1 MRVTLVTP
9 FDLPSIRGNAITVR
23 RIFEG
28 LRARGVSALVV
39 DLEQISEAD
48 AGARVDDFAP
58 ELIHAFHAYR
68 AGPIACRLAAA
79 KRLPLVVTLTGTDA
93 NHDLVDPARTQV
105 VKEVLSSASAIVA
118 FHDSIRRNVLARL
131 PDLAP
136 RFFVIPQSVW
146 LPEGPAF
153 SLAER
158 ASLAGGEFIFL
169 LPAGIRAVKRPCY
182 ALDPFDKLAPRHP
195 QLRLLYAGPLIDPI
209 EWETLMGALRD
220 RSWARHLGEV
230 PHEEMRSLIQGVDV
244 VLNTSSSEGG
254 MANSVL
260 EAMSL
265 GRPVLA
271 ADIEGNRSVIED
283 GVDGLLFATEEEFIE
298 RAERLILD
306 PELRAKLGAVAREKV
321 RQHFPL
327 EREIEGYLDLYRHL
341 S

>member
-1 MRVTLVTP
+1 MRVALVTP
-9 FDLPSIRGNAITVR
+9 FDLPSVRGNAITVR

-28 LRARGVSALVV
+28 LRARGVSAMIV
-39 DLEQISEAD
+39 DLERISEAD
-48 AGARVDDFAP
+48 AGARIAAFAP

-68 AGPIACRLAAA
+68 AGPIARRLALAG
-79 KRLPLVVTLTGTDA
+79 KLPLVVTLTGTDA
-93 NHDLVDPARTQV
+93 NHDLVDPARSQV
-105 VKEVLSSASAIVA
+105 VKEVLSSASVIVA

-136 RFFVIPQSVW
+136 RFFVIPQSVS
-146 LPEGPAF
+146 LPEGPVF

-158 ASLAGGEFIFL
+158 ASIAGGEFLFL

-182 ALDPFDKLAPRHP
+182 ALQPFDKLSPRHP

-209 EWETLMGALRD
+209 EGETLMDALRD
-220 RSWARHLGEV
+220 RPWARHVGEV
-230 PHEEMRSLIQGVDV
+230 PHEEMRSLIQQVDV
-244 VLNTSSSEGG
+244 VLNTSLSEGG

-283 GVDGLLFATEEEFIE
+283 GVDGLLFGSEEEFIE
-298 RAERLILD
+298 NAERLILD
-306 PELRAKLGAVAREKV
+306 PELRVALGAAAREKIT
-321 RQHFPL
+321 RNFSL
-327 EREIEGYLDLYRHL
+327 DREIGAYLDLYRRV